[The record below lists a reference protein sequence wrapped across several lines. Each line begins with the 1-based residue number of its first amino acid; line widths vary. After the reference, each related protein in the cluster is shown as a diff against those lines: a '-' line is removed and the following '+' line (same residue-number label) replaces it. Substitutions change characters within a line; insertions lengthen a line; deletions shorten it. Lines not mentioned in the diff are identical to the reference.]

1 MPVRQVEEGCVA
13 LLDDAER
20 GVPSDAFREGRDV
33 YLIYSFE
40 YVAFRWEYMSGRV
53 FRRFKGTGRESE
65 TIHSNRLFTDAQ
77 IGGRL
82 ATAEEYEHY

>member
-1 MPVRQVEEGCVA
+1 MLE
-13 LLDDAER
+13 DYER
-20 GVPSDAFREGRDV
+20 GVPSDAFREGCDV
-33 YLIYSFE
+33 YVIYSFE
-40 YVAFRWEYMSGRV
+40 DVAFRWEHTSGRV